1 MLGGRRRGGGPAAW
15 MEPCSLR
22 RAQCCFHWGMGSLCS
37 HVNVWVSSS
46 EEGTAARTTSAA

>member
-1 MLGGRRRGGGPAAW
+1 MLGGRRGGGDPAAW